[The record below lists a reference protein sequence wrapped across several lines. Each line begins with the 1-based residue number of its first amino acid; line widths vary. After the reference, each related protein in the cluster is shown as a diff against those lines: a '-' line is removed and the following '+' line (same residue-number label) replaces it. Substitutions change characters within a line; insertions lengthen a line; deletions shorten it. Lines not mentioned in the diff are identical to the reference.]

1 MLVDE
6 NTCLQCGECFKAC
19 EHNAREFSD
28 DTERFFADLG
38 KGEAISVIFAPAFA
52 ANYPNE
58 YKRILGYL
66 RSKGVRS
73 AYSVGFGADIC
84 TWGYLK
90 YITDNH
96 FYGGISEPC
105 PSVVSYVEKYIPQ
118 LLPKLVPVQ
127 SPMMCMAIY
136 MKKYLHMTDKIAFIS
151 PCMAK
156 NIEIHDPN
164 NHGYVE
170 YNVTFQ
176 KLLEHIGGA
185 YMQSQEYAGEVGYGL
200 GQMYPMPG
208 GLRENVEFFLGPD
221 VLVRQVEG
229 THEVYKY
236 FHEYLERVE
245 KNKELPFMVDVLN
258 CGRGCLYGTATEPS
272 RNTDDVYLTS
282 AKFRSSIEREA
293 PKKSRRNKNNGTPWS
308 WGLTPQQRLEN
319 LMYQFRELNISDF
332 IRVFSNRKVDLK
344 EPGVADLN
352 RIYESM
358 NKRTDESRRINCA
371 CCGYSTCKDM
381 ATAIYNGV
389 NVKENCIH
397 YIKDLAD
404 QEREEVERLHDETVK
419 EQQEH
424 EERLQEV
431 IGQFENLGT
440 AITELADANELTAN
454 EATNIAQGVSAIS
467 QQCEELTASL
477 GIFSD
482 FIQVY
487 KDSNEDISGIA
498 SQTNLLS
505 LNASIEAARAGDS
518 GRGFAVV
525 ADEIRNLSN
534 STTELIN
541 ANEKHAN
548 EIVPKITTSIDAI
561 KELVEQINEMANKVA
576 TIAAT
581 TEEISAQSATIQSLS
596 DGIQDAVKEV

>member
-1 MLVDE
+1 
-6 NTCLQCGECFKAC
+6 
-19 EHNAREFSD
+19 
-28 DTERFFADLG
+28 
-38 KGEAISVIFAPAFA
+38 
-52 ANYPNE
+52 
-58 YKRILGYL
+58 
-66 RSKGVRS
+66 
-73 AYSVGFGADIC
+73 
-84 TWGYLK
+84 
-90 YITDNH
+90 
-96 FYGGISEPC
+96 
-105 PSVVSYVEKYIPQ
+105 
-118 LLPKLVPVQ
+118 
-127 SPMMCMAIY
+127 
-136 MKKYLHMTDKIAFIS
+136 
-151 PCMAK
+151 
-156 NIEIHDPN
+156 
-164 NHGYVE
+164 
-170 YNVTFQ
+170 
-176 KLLEHIGGA
+176 
-185 YMQSQEYAGEVGYGL
+185 
-200 GQMYPMPG
+200 
-208 GLRENVEFFLGPD
+208 
-221 VLVRQVEG
+221 
-229 THEVYKY
+229 
-236 FHEYLERVE
+236 
-245 KNKELPFMVDVLN
+245 
-258 CGRGCLYGTATEPS
+258 
-272 RNTDDVYLTS
+272 
-282 AKFRSSIEREA
+282 
-293 PKKSRRNKNNGTPWS
+293 
-308 WGLTPQQRLEN
+308 
-319 LMYQFRELNISDF
+319 MYQFRELNIADF

-352 RIYESM
+352 RIFESM
-358 NKRTDESRRINCA
+358 NKRTDDSRRINCA
-371 CCGYSTCKDM
+371 CCGYNTCKEM

-404 QEREEVERLHDETVK
+404 EEREEVERMHDETVK

-431 IGQFENLGT
+431 IGKFENLGT

-454 EATNIAQGVSAIS
+454 EATNIAQGVSTLS
-467 QQCEELTASL
+467 RQCEELTASL

-534 STTELIN
+534 STTELIS

-596 DGIQDAVKEV
+596 DGIQESVKYI